1 VTSIILSGQWSFF
14 IGFTPKEGIVIHDI
28 RYDDRLVFHRL
39 SMSEMTVPYGDPRAP
54 YHRKQAFDF
63 GDCGAGI
70 TANELRCVSPL
81 NSRADLPASDA
92 IA

>member
-1 VTSIILSGQWSFF
+1 MHGSVSVHSYTILQWAFF

-28 RYDDRLVFHRL
+28 RYDGRLVFHRL

-54 YHRKQAFDF
+54 FHRKQAFDF

-70 TANELRCVSPL
+70 TANELRCVSSMPP
-81 NSRADLPASDA
+81 NGS
-92 IA
+92 